1 MAYMLYWLYRKYAQ
15 LLQLVKMQHNA
26 VAAQGL
32 AVHMPVCTAMA
43 RTAANNTFQSHCIP
57 TD

>member
-32 AVHMPVCTAMA
+32 VVHMPVSMAMA
-43 RTAANNTFQSHCIP
+43 QTAAQTTSQGCCTP